1 MKNRIRELRLERGLS
16 QEELGKVLNVS
27 GRTIGHYENGSREPT
42 PEALNKLA
50 DFFGVTID
58 YLLCRTDVRSTE
70 KQDTKDKLQTP
81 ADVNKEPA
89 SDDIK
94 ELLLLA
100 QNLQEEDLKLLK
112 QIAKRLNR

>member
-1 MKNRIRELRLERGLS
+1 MKNRIRELRLEKGLS

-70 KQDTKDKLQTP
+70 KQDAKGKLRTP
-81 ADVNKEPA
+81 ADASKEPGT
-89 SDDIK
+89 DDIK

-100 QNLQEEDLKLLK
+100 QNLQEEDLKLCL
-112 QIAKRLNR
+112 L

>member
-1 MKNRIRELRLERGLS
+1 MRNRIRELRLERGLS

-27 GRTIGHYENGSREPT
+27 GRTIGHYENGSREPS

-58 YLLCRTDVRSTE
+58 YLLCRTDVRSKDE
-70 KQDTKDKLQTP
+70 QDTRNNLQTT
-81 ADVNKEPA
+81 ADANKEA
-89 SDDIK
+89 AADDVK

-112 QIAKRLNR
+112 QIAKRLGR